1 MESWVVGY
9 GGDEDVER
17 HAGADGEAA
26 RRDKPSGLSGGALPL
41 RLRVVS
47 DYI

>member
-9 GGDEDVER
+9 EGDGDVER
-17 HAGADGEAA
+17 HAGVEAA
-26 RRDKPSGLSGGALPL
+26 RAAKPPL

>member
-1 MESWVVGY
+1 MESWVIGY
-9 GGDEDVER
+9 GEGDVER
-17 HAGADGEAA
+17 HAGIEPG
-26 RRDKPSGLSGGALPL
+26 GGAEPPL

>member
-1 MESWVVGY
+1 MESWIIGY
-9 GGDEDVER
+9 DGNSDVER
-17 HAGADGEAA
+17 HAGVK
-26 RRDKPSGLSGGALPL
+26 RGGRAGPPL

>member
-1 MESWVVGY
+1 MESWVIGY
-9 GGDEDVER
+9 DGNSDVER
-17 HAGADGEAA
+17 HAGIEPERDG
-26 RRDKPSGLSGGALPL
+26 PPL

>member
-1 MESWVVGY
+1 MPPPAMESWVVGY
-9 GGDEDVER
+9 GEGEVER
-17 HAGADGEAA
+17 HAGVEADADAA
-26 RRDKPSGLSGGALPL
+26 VPPL

>member
-1 MESWVVGY
+1 MESWVIGY
-9 GGDEDVER
+9 DGNSDAER
-17 HAGADGEAA
+17 HASIEPGPAG
-26 RRDKPSGLSGGALPL
+26 PSLPAGRHGL

>member
-1 MESWVVGY
+1 MESWIIGY
-9 GGDEDVER
+9 DGNSDAER
-17 HAGADGEAA
+17 HAGVEQGRA
-26 RRDKPSGLSGGALPL
+26 RPL

>member
-9 GGDEDVER
+9 DGNPDVER
-17 HAGADGEAA
+17 HAGVKPGARAA
-26 RRDKPSGLSGGALPL
+26 PL
-41 RLRVVS
+41 HLRVVS